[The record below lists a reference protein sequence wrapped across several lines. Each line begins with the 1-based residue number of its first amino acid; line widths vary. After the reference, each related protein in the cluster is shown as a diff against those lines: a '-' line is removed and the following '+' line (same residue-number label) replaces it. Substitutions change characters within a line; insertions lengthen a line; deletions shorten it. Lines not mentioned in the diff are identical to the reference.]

1 MAEISSIKLPNGNN
15 YDFKVYTDHIAP
27 QKTKTFTGVIG
38 TANNFADGTFYFGK
52 IIPTDFNVL
61 WKIRYVVKAEA
72 AGSDYAKGYYEVSVS
87 GTANTLVAYTTW
99 NSQKNTS
106 YRPIYSEV
114 LYRAK
119 QAGITG
125 GYGHLL
131 GWRLYSSWNAYTA
144 TYARTI
150 TIEIIECT
158 NCTFTFFDSVV
169 KYAAAPGTGT
179 TNYDGYS
186 ELDATTNGITSTGD
200 RNDPNYQNRFYYSN
214 PGVKSYTAGGRY
226 TLTFTKSPGYVLP
239 ITATDNKYSGEAK
252 TYTTESFNPFDEI
265 YYRNSSG
272 VLAADGIVGAATLY
286 RQYLFDARYSF
297 TGITSTASTSIM
309 SAGKPVFIVCTPQS
323 DGSAKLYSEP
333 LAFAPPA
340 SDDGR
345 LYILIG
351 YSYDCYRIDMLLHK
365 PVYQYKKSA
374 LRILTGMSQYALSA
388 GNASTVNG
396 HTVEKNVPANAEFT
410 DTTYTIATSSA
421 NGLMSAADKTRFDR
435 IGGAYNSTTET
446 ITFTFS

>member
-15 YDFKVYTDHIAP
+15 YDFKVYTDHISP

-87 GTANTLVAYTTW
+87 GTADALVAYTTW

-106 YRPIYSEV
+106 YRPIYTEV

-119 QAGITG
+119 QAGITS

-150 TIEIIECT
+150 NVEIIECT
-158 NCTFTFFDSVV
+158 NCTFTFFDSAV

-179 TNYDGYS
+179 TNYNTYS
-186 ELDATTNGITSTGD
+186 EFDANTNGITSTGD
-200 RNDPNYQNRFYYSN
+200 RNDPNYQNRIYYSS
-214 PGVKSYTAGGRY
+214 PGIKSYTAGGRY

-239 ITATDNKYSGEAK
+239 ITATDNKYNGEVK
-252 TYTTESFNPFDEI
+252 TYTTESFDPFGDI
-265 YYRNSSG
+265 YYRNTSG
-272 VLAADGIVGAATLY
+272 VLTADAVVGNSTLY
-286 RQYLFDARYSF
+286 RQYLVDARYSF
-297 TGITSTASTSIM
+297 TGITSSTSTSIM
-309 SAGKPVFIVCTPQS
+309 TAGLPVFIVCTPQS

-333 LAFAPPA
+333 LAFAPPT

-351 YSYDCYRIDMLLHK
+351 HSYSCYQIEMLLHK
-365 PVYQYKKSA
+365 PVFQCKKGA
-374 LRILTGMSQYALSA
+374 LRVLTGMSQYALEA
-388 GNASTVNG
+388 GNASTVNN
-396 HTVEKNVPANAEFT
+396 HTVEKNVPANAVFT
-410 DTTYTIATSSA
+410 DTTYTIATSSD
-421 NGLMSAADKTRFDR
+421 NGLMSATDKARFDR
-435 IGGAYNSTTET
+435 ISGSYNSTTET
-446 ITFTFS
+446 ITLVLS